1 MTPIHVARSGAT
13 TAASRPGGAAPR
25 RARWLAAAA
34 IAAVT
39 LGGCQDAPA
48 PAAPLR
54 HSVATATERAVAWA
68 ARTAQ
73 HLASAQ
79 PQALELVPTVALD
92 DEKGIAPEVRRVTS
106 QQKAMAALPK
116 PRKPRPAPVPPPP
129 VVEPDVVEPPAALP
143 PPEVPAVSGDGSAGN
158 ATVAPSGA
166 GRAPAEVAP
175 PALVPRVSR
184 ATPPRQRDRGGP
196 HLSTPVVVSASVGA
210 IGLAMG
216 AIGAG
221 FGDGPVEPGFAVA
234 GAGIGAVGL
243 ATAGILLLIQPD
255 EPEPRRVQ
263 VGVGPG
269 AVAVR
274 GGF

>member
-1 MTPIHVARSGAT
+1 MTRIQVARSSAT
-13 TAASRPGGAAPR
+13 TAALRPGAVAP
-25 RARWLAAAA
+25 RARWLVAAAV
-34 IAAVT
+34 AVAT
-39 LGGCQDAPA
+39 LAGGCQDAPA
-48 PAAPLR
+48 RVAPLS
-54 HSVATATERAVAWA
+54 HTVAAATEQAVAWA
-68 ARTAQ
+68 ARTAE
-73 HLASAQ
+73 HLSSTLAQ
-79 PQALELVPTVALD
+79 PLELVPTVALD
-92 DEKGIAPEVRRVTS
+92 EETGSGPSARRVTS
-106 QQKAMAALPK
+106 QQKAMVALPA

-129 VVEPDVVEPPAALP
+129 VVEEPAVEQAPPA
-143 PPEVPAVSGDGSAGN
+143 PEVPAVSGAGN

-166 GRAPAEVAP
+166 GRATAQPSPAPLA
-175 PALVPRVSR
+175 PRVSR
-184 ATPPRQRDRGGP
+184 EAPPRRREGGP
-196 HLSTPVVVSASVGA
+196 HLSTPVIVASSVGA

-255 EPEPRRVQ
+255 EPEPRRVR

>member
-1 MTPIHVARSGAT
+1 MTRIQVARSSAT
-13 TAASRPGGAAPR
+13 TAALRPGAVAPR

-34 IAAVT
+34 ITAAA
-39 LGGCQDAPA
+39 LAGCQDAPA
-48 PAAPLR
+48 RVAPLS
-54 HSVATATERAVAWA
+54 HTVAAATEQAVAWA

-73 HLASAQ
+73 QLSSAHAAE
-79 PQALELVPTVALD
+79 PLELVPALALED
-92 DEKGIAPEVRRVTS
+92 VNDSGPSARRVTS
-106 QQKAMAALPK
+106 QQKAMVALPT
-116 PRKPRPAPVPPPP
+116 PRKPRPAPVPLPPP
-129 VVEPDVVEPPAALP
+129 VVEEPAIEPAPEA
-143 PPEVPAVSGDGSAGN
+143 PEVPSVSGDGTAGN
-158 ATVAPSGA
+158 ASMSPSGA
-166 GRAPAEVAP
+166 GRAPAQVAP
-175 PALVPRVSR
+175 APLAPRVSR
-184 ATPPRQRDRGGP
+184 QPPPRRREGGGP
-196 HLSTPVVVSASVGA
+196 HLSTPVVVASSVGA

-221 FGDGPVEPGFAVA
+221 FGDGPIEPGFAVA